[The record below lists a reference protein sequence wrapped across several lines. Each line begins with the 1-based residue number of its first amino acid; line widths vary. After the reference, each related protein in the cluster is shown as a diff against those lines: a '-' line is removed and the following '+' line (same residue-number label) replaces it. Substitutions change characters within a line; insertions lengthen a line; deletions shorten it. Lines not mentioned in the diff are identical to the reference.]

1 MRVLK
6 AKSLHFILV
15 TGFQA
20 SGIHQNANII

>member
-6 AKSLHFILV
+6 AKGLHFILA

-20 SGIHQNANII
+20 SGIRQNANVI